1 MSPFVRSIEFIFSKF
16 FTMKAISVYGGELVG
31 KIIDC
36 INTKFTIIFILSTL
50 LPVESRKKVSEF
62 DELWTF

>member
-1 MSPFVRSIEFIFSKF
+1 
-16 FTMKAISVYGGELVG
+16 MKAISIYGDELVG

-50 LPVESRKKVSEF
+50 LPVESRKKVSEV
-62 DELWTF
+62 DELRTF